1 MRYDPMELERLQE
14 YAELLAKK
22 GINVLPGEE
31 VWINCGLDQIEFVRL
46 VVEECYKAGA
56 KKVRVRFSDNKISRL
71 SYQYM
76 SLKDLCKVAEHTIS
90 EYKYMVKHL
99 PSMLHIISDDPDAF
113 SGIKQSV
120 LSKSS
125 FSVRKKVKPYRDLMD
140 GKYKWCIAAVPS
152 KEWAK
157 VVFPELE
164 ENEAVEELWKAILST
179 SRVDGNAVKNWEN
192 HNKNLLN
199 FRKKLENLDLRYLEY
214 KASNG
219 TNFKVELIKGA
230 HWGGGAEYTDDNRI
244 YNPNIPSE
252 EVFTSPL
259 AGSCEGIVYASK
271 PLSYNGQLIEGFSV
285 RFEGGRVVEVKAKKN
300 QKLLEQMVKMDDGAA
315 KLGEVAL
322 VPFDSP
328 IQNSGLLFYETLFD
342 ENAACHLALGQG
354 FKELL
359 PNGGASLTNEE
370 AKAMGLNDSMIH
382 VDFMIGTS
390 DLEITGVSFDG
401 KRTVIFKNGNWAI

>member
-1 MRYDPMELERLQE
+1 MELERLRE

-31 VWINCGLDQIEFVRL
+31 VWINCGLDQVEFVRL

-56 KKVRVRFSDNKISRL
+56 KKVRVDFSDNKISRL
-71 SYQYM
+71 HYEHM
-76 SLKDLCKVAEHTIS
+76 SLKELCKVPEYTIS

-99 PSMLHIISDDPDAF
+99 PSILHIVSDDPDAF
-113 SGIKQSV
+113 KGIKQSI

-125 FSVRKKVKPYRDLMD
+125 MKLRKKIKPYRDLID

-152 KEWAK
+152 KEWARI
-157 VVFPELE
+157 VFKGKEDD
-164 ENEAVEELWKAILST
+164 EAVELLWNAILST
-179 SRVDGNAVKNWEN
+179 SRVDGHAVENWEK
-192 HNKNLLN
+192 HNRNLLDHCN
-199 FRKKLENLDLRYLEY
+199 KLNSLDLQYLEY

-230 HWGGGAEYTDDNRI
+230 RWGGGAEYTDDKRI

-285 RFEGGRVVEVKAKKN
+285 RFENGRAVEVKAKKN
-300 QKLLEQMVKMDDGAA
+300 QKLLEQMIAMDEGAA
-315 KLGEVAL
+315 QLGEVAL
-322 VPFDSP
+322 VPYDSP
-328 IQNSGLLFYETLFD
+328 IQNSGILFYETLFD
-342 ENAACHLALGQG
+342 ENAACHLALGHG

-359 PNGGASLTNEE
+359 PNGASLTNEE
-370 AKAMGLNDSMIH
+370 AKELGLNDSMIH
-382 VDFMIGTS
+382 VDFMIGTK
-390 DLEITGVSFDG
+390 DLEIIGTSFDG
-401 KRTVIFKNGNWAI
+401 KKTAIFKDGNWAI

>member
-1 MRYDPMELERLQE
+1 MELERLRE

-31 VWINCGLDQIEFVRL
+31 VWINCGLDQVEFVRL

-71 SYQYM
+71 HYEHM
-76 SLKDLCKVAEHTIS
+76 SLKELCKVPEYTIS

-99 PSMLHIISDDPDAF
+99 PSILHIVSDDPDAF
-113 SGIKQSV
+113 KGIKQSI

-125 FSVRKKVKPYRDLMD
+125 MKLRKKIKPYRDLID

-152 KEWAK
+152 KEWARI
-157 VVFPELE
+157 VFKGKEDD
-164 ENEAVEELWKAILST
+164 EAVELLWNAILST
-179 SRVDGNAVKNWEN
+179 SRVDGHAVENWEK
-192 HNKNLLN
+192 HNRNLLDHCN
-199 FRKKLENLDLRYLEY
+199 KLNSLDLQYLEY

-230 HWGGGAEYTDDNRI
+230 RWGGGAEYTDDKRI

-285 RFEGGRVVEVKAKKN
+285 RFENGRAVEVKAKKN
-300 QKLLEQMVKMDDGAA
+300 QKLLEQMIAMDEGAA
-315 KLGEVAL
+315 QLGEVAL
-322 VPFDSP
+322 VPYDSP
-328 IQNSGLLFYETLFD
+328 IQNSGILFYETLFD
-342 ENAACHLALGQG
+342 ENAACHLALGHG

-359 PNGGASLTNEE
+359 PNGASLTNEE
-370 AKAMGLNDSMIH
+370 AKELGLNDSMIH
-382 VDFMIGTS
+382 VDFMIGTK
-390 DLEITGVSFDG
+390 DLEIIGTSFDG
-401 KRTVIFKNGNWAI
+401 KKTAIFKDGNWAI

>member
-1 MRYDPMELERLQE
+1 MDNNRLKE

-22 GINVLPGEE
+22 GINVLKGEE
-31 VWINCGLDQIEFVRL
+31 VWINCQLDQIEFVRL
-46 VVEECYKAGA
+46 CVEECYKAGA

-71 SYQYM
+71 NYQYM
-76 SLKDLCKVAEHTIS
+76 ALNDLKKVPEYSIS

-113 SGIKQSV
+113 KGIKQSI

-125 FSVRKKVKPYRDLMD
+125 LAVRKKVKPYRNKMD
-140 GKYKWCIAAVPS
+140 GNYKWCIAAVPNT
-152 KEWAK
+152 EWAER
-157 VVFPELE
+157 VFPNLKGED
-164 ENEAVEELWKAILST
+164 AVNALWEAILKT
-179 SRVDGNAVKNWEN
+179 SRVDGNAIQNWEN
-192 HNKNLLN
+192 HNQNLYN
-199 FRKKLENLDLRYLEY
+199 KRQILESLDLQYLEY
-214 KASNG
+214 HSSNG
-219 TNFKVELIKGA
+219 TNFKVELIKGI
-230 HWGGGAEYTDDNRI
+230 HWGGGAEYTSDHRI

-271 PLSYNGQLIEGFSV
+271 PLSYNGQLIEGFSI
-285 RFEGGRVVEVKAKKN
+285 RFEGGKVTEVKAKKN
-300 QKLLEQMVKMDDGAA
+300 QKLLEQMVNMDMGARQ
-315 KLGEVAL
+315 LGEVAL

-359 PNGGASLTNEE
+359 PDGGASLSIEE
-370 AKAMGLNDSMIH
+370 AKQRGLNDSMIH

-390 DLEITGVSFDG
+390 DLEIIGTSFSG
-401 KRTVIFKNGNWAI
+401 KKTTIFKNGNWAI